1 MATGTFT
8 TDETLGIQSLLRGA
22 GGGGGGGIQ
31 SLLTPPPTTTKPPTK
46 RPPTKRPPT
55 TTAPNV
61 FAPPPTPTATGEET
75 TNLITAKSTP
85 PPNDIY
91 PALFKKVMEVVQD
104 DMPEPPPGITP
115 QTHYI
120 SNDPDDPYYWATL
133 GLADAS
139 WAGLPYEY
147 GWVNEDGSWTQ
158 SRDMLSVAQQL
169 HDLQNMPIPERPGL
183 IDLETSAPY
192 AGIQSLIDLWND
204 PNTPFADRQA
214 ALDQFASEMG
224 MTADEVSNMLGGM
237 LGQANQGV
245 QAQQGLTPEYT
256 DAYNRETALELQQQQ
271 NNYMQMLEAMSAGGR
286 NVAGFR
292 AMDEVAR
299 SMSTFQLQRD
309 VTRMNLDMATK
320 QSEYDALMGRW
331 DQLYKQKE
339 MTTQELVDN
348 IQENRMNALT
358 GYAQEIS
365 VLVQQNQLTLQAY
378 QSDLAATQLH
388 AETVYKGIM
397 ADMGVSESMMSQM
410 QDEYEMYM
418 APYYAELDR
427 YAIEA
432 QIAMQKQANNMQAIG
447 TVVGAAG
454 TGALIG
460 GAIGGPLAP
469 VGALIGGAIGAVG
482 GLIAVLGSG
491 SLICTE
497 LLRQGLM
504 DYEVYRVDCR
514 YGMYV
519 MMDHPDVYW
528 GYVTIAAP
536 IVKLMKQS
544 RFFTL
549 IVKLFVDQWSKEM
562 LFQMKVSKKRSL
574 MGRLITSIGAK
585 ISAYVGRNCY
595 GKMVRG

>member
-8 TDETLGIQSLLRGA
+8 TDETLGIQSLLK
-22 GGGGGGGIQ
+22 
-31 SLLTPPPTTTKPPTK
+31 PPPTTTKPPTTK
-46 RPPTKRPPT
+46 PPTTKPPTKRPPT

-61 FAPPPTPTATGEET
+61 FALPPTATGEET

-91 PALFKKVMEVVQD
+91 PALFKKVMEVVQN

-192 AGIQSLIDLWND
+192 AGLQSLIDLWND

-378 QSDLAATQLH
+378 QADLAATQLH
-388 AETVYKGIM
+388 AEIVYKGIM

-432 QIAMQKQANNMQAIG
+432 QIKAQKQGSNMQAAGLVISAI
-447 TVVGAAG
+447 GAAG
-454 TGALIG
+454 MF
-460 GAIGGPLAP
+460 
-469 VGALIGGAIGAVG
+469 IGAVAG
-482 GLIAVLGSG
+482 A

>member
-1 MATGTFT
+1 MT
-8 TDETLGIQSLLRGA
+8 
-22 GGGGGGGIQ
+22 
-31 SLLTPPPTTTKPPTK
+31 LTPPP
-46 RPPTKRPPT
+46 
-55 TTAPNV
+55 NEI
-61 FAPPPTPTATGEET
+61 F
-75 TNLITAKSTP
+75 
-85 PPNDIY
+85 
-91 PALFKKVMEVVQD
+91 PALFKKLMEQQA
-104 DMPEPPPGITP
+104 MPEPPPGMTP

-378 QSDLAATQLH
+378 QADLAATQLH

-418 APYYAELDR
+418 APYYAELER
-427 YAIEA
+427 YAIDAQIEA
-432 QIAMQKQANNMQAIG
+432 QKQGAKMQQTAM
-447 TVVGAAG
+447 VVGAIPVVGWLFAAA
-454 TGALIG
+454 TG
-460 GAIGGPLAP
+460 
-469 VGALIGGAIGAVG
+469 
-482 GLIAVLGSG
+482 G

-595 GKMVRG
+595 GRMVKG

>member
-1 MATGTFT
+1 LKGAIKMATGTFT
-8 TDETLGIQSLLRGA
+8 TDETLGIQSLLK
-22 GGGGGGGIQ
+22 
-31 SLLTPPPTTTKPPTK
+31 PPPTTTKPPTTK
-46 RPPTKRPPT
+46 PPTKRPPT

-61 FAPPPTPTATGEET
+61 FALPPTPTATDEET

-85 PPNDIY
+85 PPNDIFS
-91 PALFKKVMEVVQD
+91 ALWLKEQQD
-104 DMPEPPPGITP
+104 DPEPPPGITP

-378 QSDLAATQLH
+378 QADLAATQLH

-418 APYYAELDR
+418 APYYAELER
-427 YAIEA
+427 YAIDA
-432 QIAMQKQANNMQAIG
+432 QIEAQKQANNMQAIG
-447 TVVGAAG
+447 
-454 TGALIG
+454 L
-460 GAIGGPLAP
+460 
-469 VGALIGGAIGAVG
+469 VG
-482 GLIAVLGSG
+482 GFIGLVGGFVGLVTGG

-595 GKMVRG
+595 GRMVKG

>member
-8 TDETLGIQSLLRGA
+8 TDETLGIQSLL
-22 GGGGGGGIQ
+22 
-31 SLLTPPPTTTKPPTK
+31 TPPPTTTKPPTTK
-46 RPPTKRPPT
+46 PPTKRPPT

-61 FAPPPTPTATGEET
+61 FALPPTPTATDEET

-91 PALFKKVMEVVQD
+91 PALFKKVMEVVQN

-378 QSDLAATQLH
+378 QADLAATQLH

-418 APYYAELDR
+418 APYYAELER
-427 YAIEA
+427 YAIDAQIEA
-432 QIAMQKQANNMQAIG
+432 QKQGAKMQQTAM
-447 TVVGAAG
+447 VVGSIPVVGWLFAAA
-454 TGALIG
+454 TG
-460 GAIGGPLAP
+460 
-469 VGALIGGAIGAVG
+469 
-482 GLIAVLGSG
+482 G